1 MPCGCGACGAS
12 GPGGCGM
19 GSMPTGGCPTMP
31 TGCPMG
37 GCPMGGCASADAKK
51 RFGIQVSSGQ
61 FLLKELMYCIVWVWP
76 LPSNSDHQDDITFL
90 VGNPNLNLYLPM
102 VVSNIFYVHPYL
114 GGKIPIFD
122 EHIFQRSCFNHQL
135 VRYCTDLQLIFIG
148 NSYIYIYHLQVGAN
162 GEWIRV
168 VIQIV
173 FTAGSSRQLR

>member
-1 MPCGCGACGAS
+1 MGPVHSPSPLKKNKENPKNSKGCMPCGCGACGAS

-76 LPSNSDHQDDITFL
+76 LP
-90 VGNPNLNLYLPM
+90 
-102 VVSNIFYVHPYL
+102 
-114 GGKIPIFD
+114 
-122 EHIFQRSCFNHQL
+122 
-135 VRYCTDLQLIFIG
+135 
-148 NSYIYIYHLQVGAN
+148 
-162 GEWIRV
+162 
-168 VIQIV
+168 VIV
-173 FTAGSSRQLR
+173 TTRMTLHF